1 MERHFLDRFLFSR
14 MGMLMK
20 FYELVIL
27 MQWWDHRVSSML
39 NAQTWRIG
47 GTRMTAMQQCSSIN
61 SMICVNGSIRNNFA
75 STPRIVPKT
84 GQYE

>member
-1 MERHFLDRFLFSR
+1 
-14 MGMLMK
+14 
-20 FYELVIL
+20 

-61 SMICVNGSIRNNFA
+61 SMICVNGSLRNTFGVDPENRPED
-75 STPRIVPKT
+75 STV
-84 GQYE
+84 